1 MLQRLAIG
9 IDIGGTKVK
18 AGVVDE
24 DGLVLERAMRDTP
37 STSPTEVEDTI
48 AELVV
53 DLTSRHIVTAVGIG
67 AAGFVDAT
75 RSTVLFAPHLA
86 WRHEPLRDAVH
97 RRVGYSTTV
106 ENDANAAAWAEWR
119 FGAGQNESE
128 LVCVTLG
135 TGIGGAMVF
144 GGQLHRGRT
153 GIAGEFGH
161 IQVVRDGHWCE
172 CGNRGC
178 WEQYASANALVRE
191 GRGLLASKSPRA
203 AALVERT
210 GGDPAKLTAVMVTES
225 AMSGDAAAGE
235 ILTEM
240 GDWLGIGI
248 ANLAA
253 ALDPGA
259 FVIGGGVSDAGD
271 LLLQPAIEAYRRQ
284 LTGRGYRPEARIVR
298 AHLGND
304 AGLVGAA
311 DLARTAA
318 RRRRRKRGGK
328 RDGRPRRTLAE
339 AWQEQLERAEAKA
352 EARAEARA
360 EGRAAG
366 RLLRE
371 RPTRER
377 HSRDR

>member
-24 DGLVLERAMRDTP
+24 DGSVVERATRDTP

-48 AELVV
+48 AELVN

-67 AAGFVDAT
+67 AAGFVDST

-86 WRHEPLRDAVH
+86 WRHEPLRDAVY

-128 LVCVTLG
+128 LVCITLG
-135 TGIGGAMVF
+135 TGIGGAIVF

-161 IQVVRDGHWCE
+161 MQVVREGHWCE

-191 GRGLLASKSPRA
+191 GRGLLLSKSPRA
-203 AALVERT
+203 AGLLDRT
-210 GGDPAKLTAVMVTES
+210 GGDPEKLTGLMVTEA
-225 AMSGDAAAGE
+225 AMGGDPAAAE

-240 GDWLGIGI
+240 GEWLGVGI

-259 FVIGGGVSDAGD
+259 FVIGGGVSDAGE

-284 LTGRGYRPEARIVR
+284 LTGRGYRPETRIVR

-318 RRRRRKRGGK
+318 RRRRRRRGAK
-328 RDGRPRRTLAE
+328 RDGRPRRTLVE

-352 EARAEARA
+352 EAKAEARA
-360 EGRAAG
+360 ESRASGRT
-366 RLLRE
+366 LRE
-371 RPTRER
+371 RST
-377 HSRDR
+377 RDRSTRH